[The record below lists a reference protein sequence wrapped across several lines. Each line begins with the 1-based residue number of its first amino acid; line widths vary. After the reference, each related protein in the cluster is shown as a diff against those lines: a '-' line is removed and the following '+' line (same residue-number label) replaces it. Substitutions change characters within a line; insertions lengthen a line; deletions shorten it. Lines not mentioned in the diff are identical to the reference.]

1 MEENPK
7 LYTISTNTADM
18 FISNHIS
25 IYPPKGCLL
34 KLERTSHKAP
44 IVLIMKQRTLGVWS
58 EGGLGELSFVV
69 NPYLDSKPTSKW
81 SLKLGFRDMWPKHLD
96 MSQVVFMAGIWQ
108 FLAMIPVV
116 AICDNQSEADNYHG
130 HMWGECRA
138 CRGTCPLSCVVDATP
153 WSGCPALSNNS
164 HKH

>member
-81 SLKLGFRDMWPKHLD
+81 SLKLGFRDM
-96 MSQVVFMAGIWQ
+96 
-108 FLAMIPVV
+108 
-116 AICDNQSEADNYHG
+116 
-130 HMWGECRA
+130 
-138 CRGTCPLSCVVDATP
+138 
-153 WSGCPALSNNS
+153 
-164 HKH
+164 